1 MTAIAQVQTSAAS
14 IQGTLTASQPLP
26 YSVPIGLPGK
36 PGDVTLQPGQTSVS
50 FNFSLA
56 QLNAEEASRA
66 VAGYALASWRGAALR
81 GRPLVGVRTSI
92 LDDVSNFQPCNKLDI
107 KLGSL

>member
-1 MTAIAQVQTSAAS
+1 VTAIAQVQTSAAS

-26 YSVPIGLPGK
+26 YSVTIGLPGK

-66 VAGYALASWRGAALR
+66 VAGYALANWRGAASGAALWWACAR
-81 GRPLVGVRTSI
+81 LSLTM
-92 LDDVSNFQPCNKLDI
+92 FQIFSPAI
-107 KLGSL
+107 SLT